1 MRISTPW
8 SLRGKLSNAVTLLDI
23 YEPVFQYVC
32 MLSRV
37 AKSGK
42 KSIECSAIR
51 QTVIPMLET
60 AKQKSEQDHLLAFQV
75 KKLEL
80 PIIFFLDSMIAESG
94 LKCAAEWHAKRL
106 AYTRSELAG
115 DEKFFDLLDE
125 TLADPSAEAT
135 ERLVIFYVCIGL
147 GFTGWY
153 ATQPEYLRRKMET
166 LAKRISGTIDGTH
179 AQRICPEAYQYLDTR
194 NLIDPPSTKIGA
206 IALAFVA
213 LCIVVIAVN
222 FYLYLAGSAAFRHS
236 LDEILKHDLELVK

>member
-1 MRISTPW
+1 M
-8 SLRGKLSNAVTLLDI
+8 TLLDL

-37 AKSGK
+37 AKSGAE
-42 KSIECSAIR
+42 SITYPALC
-51 QTVIPMLET
+51 QTVLAMLET
-60 AKQKSEQDHLLAFQV
+60 AKQKSEQDPLLASQAR
-75 KKLEL
+75 KLEL

-94 LKCAAEWHAKRL
+94 LKCSAEWHSKRL

-125 TLADPSAEAT
+125 TLKDPGAEAT
-135 ERLVIFYVCIGL
+135 ERLVIYFVCIGL

-153 ATQPEYLRRKMET
+153 GSQPEYLRGKMAT
-166 LAKRISGTIDGTH
+166 LARRIAGAMGQEH
-179 AQRICPEAYQYLDTR
+179 AKRICPEAYQYLDTR
-194 NLIDPPSTKIGA
+194 NLIEPPSTKIGA
-206 IALAFVA
+206 IVLAFLA